1 MKRKDKPHP
10 LAFLGP
16 PFFEF
21 LGLDPRTHALLLS
34 TSQGARSAPLDPR
47 VEARGTQWGG
57 SFPVYSLYPV
67 SGLYSV
73 SYHMNLYIQNFYLH
87 FST

>member
-47 VEARGTQWGG
+47 VEARGNKC
-57 SFPVYSLYPV
+57 FYSNWRAVVDTSEHSIISP
-67 SGLYSV
+67 SRIS
-73 SYHMNLYIQNFYLH
+73 S
-87 FST
+87 